1 MAKVCD
7 FGLAAQLDP
16 NRKGKDVICGTPL
29 YMAPEVFGGKE
40 DLKSDVW
47 SLGISL
53 LELADGKNPFTGC
66 SASMVMKIVCLGEAP
81 SLTSSG
87 WSSELVDFVGR
98 CLAKDVKERASVSE
112 LLGVLAASGS
122 EA

>member
-1 MAKVCD
+1 
-7 FGLAAQLDP
+7 
-16 NRKGKDVICGTPL
+16 
-29 YMAPEVFGGKE
+29 
-40 DLKSDVW
+40 
-47 SLGISL
+47 
-53 LELADGKNPFTGC
+53 
-66 SASMVMKIVCLGEAP
+66 MVMKIVCLGEAP

>member
-1 MAKVCD
+1 M
-7 FGLAAQLDP
+7 
-16 NRKGKDVICGTPL
+16 CGTSW
-29 YMAPEVFGGKE
+29 YMAPEVYDGNTE
-40 DLKSDVW
+40 LKSDVW

-98 CLAKDVKERASVSE
+98 CLAKDVRERASVSE